1 MGDARFEDAKMTK
14 TRFDHIDLSDSTF
27 SQMRLARSK
36 FNNVD
41 LSDIRVENVTLA
53 NATIQNANL
62 AGLSISDCD
71 ISGLAHRRLFG
82 HRPDRRLA
90 KESLMPKLTIDGIA
104 VEVPPGSTV
113 LQAAEAAGI
122 EIPRF
127 CYHDRLSI
135 AGNCRMCLVE
145 IEKTPPK
152 PISSCTYPAA
162 EGMIVHTD
170 TPMVRNGRR
179 GVMEFLLINHPLDCP
194 ICDQGG
200 ECDLQD
206 QAMGYGMD
214 HSRYAENKRA
224 VNDKELGP
232 LVKTVMTRCI
242 HCTRCIRFIS
252 EVAGVPDLG
261 ATGRGEHMEVGTY
274 VERALTSELSANII
288 DLCPVGALTSKPYAF
303 AARSWE
309 LSKTDSV
316 DVLDAVGANI
326 RVDTRGP
333 EVLRVLPRLN
343 EDVNEEWLGDKS
355 RFALDGL
362 KRKRLDKPWVRRDGK
377 LQAATW
383 QQAFDAI
390 AAKLHGQ
397 AGDRIGAIA
406 GDLCDAESMLALK
419 DLMTALGSANLD
431 CRQDGAQLTNARRD
445 YYTFNTQIAGI
456 EDADA
461 ILIIGSNPRRE
472 APVLNAR
479 IRKAWSHGGAKIG
492 LIGTETDLTYPL
504 THIGSGPDSLADGEK
519 FIAGSKRPMVIVG
532 QAALTRPD
540 GAAILAAAWAIASR
554 AGALTP
560 EWHGFNV
567 LHTAAARAG
576 ALDLGF
582 VPGPNGKSVD
592 AMMDIDVLWLLGAD
606 EFDSKNVGAETFVIY
621 LGHHGDAGA
630 SRADVILPGAAY
642 TEKSGTYVNTEGRVQ
657 RGFMAT
663 HPPGDAREDWK
674 IIRALSARTGHTLPY
689 DTIESL
695 RARLEQVNPVF
706 ANVGFLPRFGCTD
719 ATAPGG
725 DPAAVT
731 NAPFVP
737 VIAHYHQ
744 TDPISRASP
753 TMAACIAALRPTP
766 AMAAE

>member
-1 MGDARFEDAKMTK
+1 
-14 TRFDHIDLSDSTF
+14 
-27 SQMRLARSK
+27 
-36 FNNVD
+36 
-41 LSDIRVENVTLA
+41 
-53 NATIQNANL
+53 
-62 AGLSISDCD
+62 
-71 ISGLAHRRLFG
+71 
-82 HRPDRRLA
+82 
-90 KESLMPKLTIDGIA
+90 MPKLTVDGIE
-104 VEVPPGSTV
+104 VEVPPGATV

-261 ATGRGEHMEVGTY
+261 ATSRGEHMEVGTY
-274 VERALTSELSANII
+274 VEKALSSELSANII

-309 LSKTDSV
+309 LTKTDSV

-333 EVLRVLPRLN
+333 EVLRILPRLN

-362 KRKRLDKPWVRRDGK
+362 KRRRLDKPWVRKDGK
-377 LQAATW
+377 LQAVNW
-383 QQAFDAI
+383 PEAFDAI
-390 AAKLHGQ
+390 AAKLHGVH
-397 AGDRIGAIA
+397 GEKIGAIA

-419 DLMTALGSANLD
+419 DLMAALGSTNID
-431 CRQDGAQLTNARRD
+431 CRQDGAKLTNARRD

-479 IRKAWSHGGAKIG
+479 IRKAWSQHGAKIG
-492 LIGTETDLTYPL
+492 LIGAETDLTYPVK
-504 THIGSGPDSLADGEK
+504 HIGTLSDSLWAGEA
-519 FIAGSKRPMVIVG
+519 FLAGAKKPMVIVG
-532 QAALTRPD
+532 QGALARPD
-540 GAAILAAAWAIASR
+540 GASVLAAAWALASKV
-554 AGALTP
+554 GALTA

-567 LHTAAARAG
+567 LHTAAARVG

-582 VPGPNGKSVD
+582 LPGANGKSLDGMVNGGV
-592 AMMDIDVLWLLGAD
+592 DVLFLLGAD
-606 EFDSKNVGAETFVIY
+606 EFDVKKIGAETFVIY
-621 LGHHGDAGA
+621 QGHHGDAGA
-630 SRADVILPGAAY
+630 ARADVILPGAAY
-642 TEKSGTYVNTEGRVQ
+642 TEKPGTYVNTEGRVQ

-663 HPPGDAREDWK
+663 HPPGEAREDWK
-674 IIRALSARTGHTLPY
+674 IIRALSARIGHKLPY
-689 DTIESL
+689 DTIEAV
-695 RARLEQVNPVF
+695 RTRLEQVNPVF
-706 ANVGFLPRFGCTD
+706 AHVGYLPRFGCSD
-719 ATAPGG
+719 TAGPAG
-725 DPAAVT
+725 DPAGVT
-731 NAPFVP
+731 GAAFVP
-737 VIAHYHQ
+737 VIKHYHQ
-744 TDPISRASP
+744 TDAISRASP
-753 TMAACIAALRPTP
+753 TMAACVAALEPAP